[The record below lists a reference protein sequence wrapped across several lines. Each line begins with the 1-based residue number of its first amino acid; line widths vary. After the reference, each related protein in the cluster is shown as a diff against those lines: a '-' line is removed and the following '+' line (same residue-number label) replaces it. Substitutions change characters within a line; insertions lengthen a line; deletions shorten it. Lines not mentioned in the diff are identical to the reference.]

1 MFFFHELNFS
11 HIFSDFDKW
20 VEASLTATCFRSWW
34 EQMLLR
40 FFAVTSQLTLRL
52 GGDTILPTRHREAGG
67 GGGLSCWLQPTGTSG
82 LTDQTWEQLEP
93 IRLTVGDPAPPH
105 THTPPSGSIKSTGL
119 HSHWYFSVPAYSR
132 WGGFVKTGLHTNISS
147 VFKVCRWSF
156 PEWRKRLM
164 VPTSVLTQKPLMDW
178 GQFHQ
183 AVQTC
188 FPHCSNSPH
197 GLWENVSPEAGSTQN
212 HRSNWT
218 APVDC
223 SPHQPP
229 THQHFPR
236 S

>member
-1 MFFFHELNFS
+1 MRTNAAPFFRCNLT
-11 HIFSDFDKW
+11 IDFAPRRWHHPTHKAPGGRRWRRPVVLAAAHRD
-20 VEASLTATCFRSWW
+20 
-34 EQMLLR
+34 LR
-40 FFAVTSQLTLRL
+40 ADGSNL
-52 GGDTILPTRHREAGG
+52 GTIRANKVNCGWPR
-67 GGGLSCWLQPTGTSG
+67 P
-82 LTDQTWEQLEP
+82 P
-93 IRLTVGDPAPPH
+93 PPH

-188 FPHCSNSPH
+188 FPQCSNSPH